1 MKEVKEANPKQILV
15 RIAEQLKKGQE
26 ELDALAVQF
35 SLGKAEVKD
44 KFEEAKKQMRNSIL
58 DFKEVLADRKDNWV
72 TRVKDKLDDLDEMLD
87 KGKAETKA
95 KFAEQKKSITERL
108 NQLRNEVRENPE
120 AENLANHFTAA
131 TEKMK
136 LQLALLEKK
145 IGEEKKELTEEFK
158 EEMGK
163 ARTKIDSIVA
173 RTKEMKEDVDL
184 KLEHFSEEIQLSY
197 DHLKKAIKAL

>member
-1 MKEVKEANPKQILV
+1 MEKVKQENPKQILV
-15 RIAEQLKKGQE
+15 RIADQLKKGQE

-44 KFEEAKKQMRNSIL
+44 KFEEVKKQMRNSIL
-58 DFKEVLADRKDNWV
+58 DYKEVLADRKENWV
-72 TRVKDKLDDLDEMLD
+72 TRVKDKLDDLDQLLD
-87 KGKAETKA
+87 KGKAETKV
-95 KFAEQKKSITERL
+95 KFEEQKKNITEKL
-108 NQLRNEVRENPE
+108 NQLKNEVRQNPE
-120 AENLANHFTAA
+120 AENLVNHFTAA
-131 TEKMK
+131 AEKMK

-163 ARTKIDSIVA
+163 ARTKIDSIIA

-184 KLEHFSEEIQLSY
+184 KLDHFTDEIQLSY
-197 DHLKKAIKAL
+197 EHLKKAIKAL

>member
-44 KFEEAKKQMRNSIL
+44 KFEEAKKQMRDSIL

-136 LQLALLEKK
+136 LKLALLEKK